1 VKLPRSTLYT
11 YRQWARPTD
20 RYPSPWPLS
29 RHLEPCIT
37 PDSMYAI
44 GAHHL
49 ALSFQENLN
58 ASIAVARI
66 LRRELV
72 HHLEHRRILQGNLR
86 FITES

>member
-1 VKLPRSTLYT
+1 
-11 YRQWARPTD
+11 
-20 RYPSPWPLS
+20 
-29 RHLEPCIT
+29 
-37 PDSMYAI
+37 MYAI